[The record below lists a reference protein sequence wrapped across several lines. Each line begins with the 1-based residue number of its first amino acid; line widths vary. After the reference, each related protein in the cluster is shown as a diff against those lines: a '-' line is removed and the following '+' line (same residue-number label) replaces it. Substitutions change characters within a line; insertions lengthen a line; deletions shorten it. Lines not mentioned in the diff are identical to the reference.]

1 MIGVWDWSGRMM
13 NVVNLN
19 LDALALGLPA
29 VTPAF
34 GASLAE
40 AAAVCL
46 DSQGHRSGVEILV
59 EGDFSGC
66 FRMNW
71 AAAVTAQMRRCW
83 NDAEYATEQGAYG
96 LAFLIVQQL
105 TAYTVIERS
114 IKGTGFDY
122 WLGEVSPNTVLS
134 FERKVRLEVSGILQ
148 GQESRIRARVK
159 EKVQQT
165 QQYGSRLP
173 AYVVVIEFGQPQARM
188 VQR

>member
-1 MIGVWDWSGRMM
+1 MADVTD
-13 NVVNLN
+13 LN
-19 LDALALGLPA
+19 LDALAIGLPA

-46 DSQGHRSGVEILV
+46 DSQGHRSGIEMLI
-59 EGDFSGC
+59 EGDFSAC
-66 FRMNW
+66 FRVCW
-71 AAAVTAQMRRCW
+71 SIAVTGQMQRCW
-83 NDAEYATEQGAYG
+83 NDMEYATEQGAYG

-105 TAYTVIERS
+105 TGYTVIERS

-122 WLGEVSPNTVLS
+122 WLGEALPTGALA

-148 GQESRIRARVK
+148 GQERRIRARVK

>member
-1 MIGVWDWSGRMM
+1 MM
-13 NVVNLN
+13 N
-19 LDALALGLPA
+19 LDLDSLAIGLPA
-29 VTPAF
+29 ITPAF
-34 GASLAE
+34 GAALAE

-46 DSQGHRSGVEILV
+46 DAQAHRSGVEMLV

-66 FRMNW
+66 FRVNW
-71 AAAVTAQMRRCW
+71 SAVTTQMQRCW
-83 NDAEYATEQGAYG
+83 NDMEYATEQGAYG
-96 LAFLIVQQL
+96 LAFLIVGQL
-105 TAYTVIERS
+105 TGYTVIERS

-122 WLGEVSPNTVLS
+122 WLGARLPTGTLA

-165 QQYGSRLP
+165 QQYEHPLP
-173 AYVVVIEFGQPQARM
+173 VYVVVIEFGQPQARM